1 MLSPPSDA
9 GTAPSSPPNAG
20 GLVDRL
26 AAHPLFQCSFRPL
39 FLATA
44 VYASLGVA
52 LWLAFLALGLPLPP
66 VPGGPLAWHA
76 HEMVFGFG
84 LCATA
89 GFVLT
94 SVPEFT
100 GTRPFGPRVA
110 LGMTALWLAGRIAFG
125 LSGVL
130 GPWPAAVLNVGLAAL
145 LPAMLASRLL
155 RDPDRRH
162 VGFLWGLAAFAAMVA
177 GFHIATL
184 RGVQPLPWAHAG
196 IGVMMILVVVA
207 MSRISMR
214 ILNDALDATRTAGD
228 EDAPEYLAR
237 PPRRNLAIFAI
248 ALHTAADFLAPASPS
263 TGWLALAAAA
273 AILGLQNDW
282 HVGRTLFG
290 RWPALLYAVYWMVA
304 LGYTALG
311 VAALGGSFGPGAGRH
326 LLAIGGM
333 GLSILAVLCIAGRVH
348 CGRPLETRSWVP
360 LCAAS
365 IVAAA
370 LLRAASGLPG
380 APAFALTILAG
391 LAWIGAFGVYAW
403 YMAPVLWSARIDGE
417 VGCHETP
424 APTGVASQ
432 ARSDAPRCG

>member
-1 MLSPPSDA
+1 MLSAGAAPVGPPSA
-9 GTAPSSPPNAG
+9 R

-44 VYASLGVA
+44 VYGSLAVA
-52 LWLAFLALGLPLPP
+52 LWLASLALGLPLPP
-66 VPGGPLAWHA
+66 APGGPLAWHA
-76 HEMVFGFG
+76 HEMTFGFG
-84 LCATA
+84 LAATA

-110 LGMTALWLAGRIAFG
+110 LGVAALWIAGRIAFWLTG
-125 LSGVL
+125 AL
-130 GPWPAAVLNVGLAAL
+130 GAWPAAVTNVGLAAL
-145 LPAMLASRLL
+145 LPALLASRLL

-162 VGFLWGLAAFAAMVA
+162 LGFLWGLAAYAAVVA
-177 GFHIATL
+177 GFHAATL
-184 RGVQPLPWAHAG
+184 RGGDPLPWARAG

-207 MSRISMR
+207 LSRISMR
-214 ILNDALDATRTAGD
+214 ILNDALDAARAAGD

-248 ALHTAADFLAPASPS
+248 ALHTAAELFVPTSPAV
-263 TGWLALAAAA
+263 GWLALAAAA
-273 AILGLQNDW
+273 AVLGLQNDW
-282 HVGRTLFG
+282 HVGRALLG

-304 LGYTALG
+304 LGYAALG
-311 VAALGGSFGPGAGRH
+311 VAGLGGAFAPSAGRH

-348 CGRPLETRSWVP
+348 SGRPLETRAWVP
-360 LCAAS
+360 LCAAA
-365 IVAAA
+365 IVVAA
-370 LLRAASGLPG
+370 LLRAASGVPG
-380 APAFALTILAG
+380 APGFALTILAG
-391 LAWIGAFGVYAW
+391 LAWTAAFGVYAL
-403 YMAPVLWSARIDGE
+403 YMAPVLWSARVDGE

-424 APTGVASQ
+424 PPETATSQ
-432 ARSDAPRCG
+432 A

>member
-1 MLSPPSDA
+1 MLRSPGVA
-9 GTAPSSPPNAG
+9 AVAPAPG
-20 GLVDRL
+20 RGLVDRL

-44 VYASLGVA
+44 VHASLALA
-52 LWLAFLALGLPLPP
+52 LWLAWLGLGLPLPP
-66 VPGGPLAWHA
+66 LPGGPLAWHA

-84 LCATA
+84 LAATG

-94 SVPEFT
+94 AVPEFT
-100 GTRPFGPRVA
+100 GARAFGPRVA
-110 LGMTALWLAGRIAFG
+110 LGASALWVAGRIAWALAGF
-125 LSGVL
+125 L
-130 GPWPAAVLNVGLAAL
+130 GPWPAAVTNVAFAAL
-145 LPAMLASRLL
+145 LPALLAAPLL

-162 VGFLWGLAAFAAMVA
+162 LGFLWGLAVFAATVA
-177 GFHIATL
+177 GFHAAVL
-184 RGVQPLPWAHAG
+184 LGRSPLPWADAG

-214 ILNDALDATRTAGD
+214 ILNDALDAARAAGA

-248 ALHTAADFLAPASPS
+248 ALHTGAAFFVPSSPA

-273 AILGLQNDW
+273 AVLGLQNDW
-282 HVGRTLFG
+282 HVGRPLLG

-304 LGYTALG
+304 LGY
-311 VAALGGSFGPGAGRH
+311 AALGAAALGAGIAPGAGRH

-348 CGRPLETRSWVP
+348 SGRPLETRPWVP
-360 LCAAS
+360 LCAAL
-365 IVAAA
+365 IAGAA
-370 LLRAASGLPG
+370 LVRAASGLPG

-391 LAWIGAFGVYAW
+391 LAWVTAFGTYVL
-403 YMAPVLWSARIDGE
+403 YMAPVLWTARSDGE
-417 VGCHETP
+417 VGCHETLVP
-424 APTGVASQ
+424 ASVA
-432 ARSDAPRCG
+432 AEA